1 MSVSMQKMWISIVG
15 MGLFAVAMFAMYL
28 VRYKLKNKWIKIIIG
43 IVGWLCLIIGGLI
56 TINYTIHCPVWT
68 DLLNLLDFNDWR

>member
-1 MSVSMQKMWISIVG
+1 MMSVSMQKMWISIIG

-28 VRYKLKNKWIKIIIG
+28 VRYKLKNKWMKVIIS

-56 TINYTIHCPVWT
+56 TLFIVLSGPTY
-68 DLLNLLDFNDWR
+68 